1 MVMLCGAR
9 CVQHLSW
16 QPICPSLL
24 CPADR
29 LPSGAAAKARLVY
42 QDSDGDWLLLQ
53 PQAPW
58 QVFTRTV
65 RKLVVTCK

>member
-1 MVMLCGAR
+1 MPKHSLQA
-9 CVQHLSW
+9 L
-16 QPICPSLL
+16 PCPSLF